1 MGCRSPAKLVTW
13 YGIRACL
20 PPAKRWQPTNPEGRG
35 EWGQTR
41 PSGPAQGCQGTRAEN
56 RLSPARLPL
65 AVLGDC
71 GSSEFRKGF
80 CWRWA
85 LCALGGQTAQTCVLT
100 VLEAE
105 SRRSR
110 WRPRL
115 SLLGVGAATFA
126 LGPHLVISLLVY
138 VQVSP
143 FYRDPSQVGIGPSLV
158 TSF

>member
-1 MGCRSPAKLVTW
+1 MGPDSSLRPSP
-13 YGIRACL
+13 GL
-20 PPAKRWQPTNPEGRG
+20 PGDPRG
-35 EWGQTR
+35 E
-41 PSGPAQGCQGTRAEN
+41 PALPCAAASGGPR
-56 RLSPARLPL
+56 RLWFIRIQEGVLL
-65 AVLGDC
+65 ALGAVC
-71 GSSEFRKGF
+71 I
-80 CWRWA
+80 
-85 LCALGGQTAQTCVLT
+85 GGQTAQTCVLT

>member
-1 MGCRSPAKLVTW
+1 MGSGRVCLLQKDGNQLTWKVGVSGARLVPPAQPRAARGPTRRTGSPLRGCLWRSPEIVVH
-13 YGIRACL
+13 
-20 PPAKRWQPTNPEGRG
+20 QNSGRG
-35 EWGQTR
+35 SAGVGR
-41 PSGPAQGCQGTRAEN
+41 
-56 RLSPARLPL
+56 
-65 AVLGDC
+65 
-71 GSSEFRKGF
+71 
-80 CWRWA
+80 
-85 LCALGGQTAQTCVLT
+85 CAHWGQTAQTYVLT

-143 FYRDPSQVGIGPSLV
+143 FYRDPSQVGTGPSLV